1 MAWYKEG
8 QTWIVIN
15 PGLTLQEPALSAF
28 VPILAPD
35 MVCSLPC
42 PDQPGFNSSCEQCLA
57 EREAGREGPIHP
69 LPTTST
75 NTSTDNLCQVETR
88 DPGEAGEA
96 RGGRLVEPMP
106 GRTYECEDVCRK
118 TTMIVFSTIGMTVIL
133 LGYLVLGAVTFSTVE
148 SKYLTQSPPLVMN
161 SNDLLATL
169 DKEVNSYIDTQRELT
184 VRKLWAMT
192 EQMNILYPDNW
203 TRNAA
208 KEILSFQLDLSRKLA
223 AEMMSMKKGAARSS
237 ALQYVVRAG
246 GQTDWSVTRGFLYS
260 LSLLTTIGREIW
272 CLKHKL

>member
-1 MAWYKEG
+1 M
-8 QTWIVIN
+8 
-15 PGLTLQEPALSAF
+15 LTLQEPALSAF
-28 VPILAPD
+28 VPILAAPD

-57 EREAGREGPIHP
+57 EREAGREGNITNTI
-69 LPTTST
+69 TTST
-75 NTSTDNLCQVETR
+75 TTSSDNMCQM
-88 DPGEAGEA
+88 DPGETREA

-133 LGYLVLGAVTFSTVE
+133 LGYLILGAVTFSTVE

-223 AEMMSMKKGAARSS
+223 AEMMSMKKGVARSS

-260 LSLLTTIGREIW
+260 LSLLTTIGREMVSQT
-272 CLKHKL
+272 

>member
-1 MAWYKEG
+1 MWCDG
-8 QTWIVIN
+8 NVI
-15 PGLTLQEPALSAF
+15 LVVTFQEPAMSAF

-35 MVCSLPC
+35 MTVCSLPC

-57 EREAGREGPIHP
+57 EREAGREEP
-69 LPTTST
+69 SE
-75 NTSTDNLCQVETR
+75 NLCQVE
-88 DPGEAGEA
+88 PGEPGEA
-96 RGGRLVEPMP
+96 RGGRVGEPSP
-106 GRTYECEDVCRK
+106 GRTYECEDICRK
-118 TTMIVFSTIGMTVIL
+118 STMIVFSTIGMTIIL

-169 DKEVNSYIDTQRELT
+169 DHEVNSYIDTQRELT
-184 VRKLWAMT
+184 VRKLWEMT

-203 TRNAA
+203 THNAA

-223 AEMMSMKKGAARSS
+223 AEMMSVKKGAVQSS

-246 GQTDWSVTRGFLYS
+246 GQAEWGVSRGFLYS
-260 LSLLTTIGREIW
+260 LSLLTTIGREIVSQT
-272 CLKHKL
+272 